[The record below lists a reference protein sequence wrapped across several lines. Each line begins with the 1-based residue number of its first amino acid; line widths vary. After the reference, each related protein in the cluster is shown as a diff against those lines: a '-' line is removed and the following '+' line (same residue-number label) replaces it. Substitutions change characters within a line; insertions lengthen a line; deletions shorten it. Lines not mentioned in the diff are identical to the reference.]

1 MKLLILASI
10 LLYSVMPTST
20 EPENKPTW
28 LIFLVTGD
36 NPPKASDEEIQKYQM
51 AHIDNFKRLF
61 GEGKL
66 LTAGPMKD
74 QTKKKRGITIFCVKT
89 KEEALAGF
97 EPDPYVQ
104 KGFMKTEPISLK
116 PQFGRINTKNI
127 DPNGIVE
134 NRIAIFETASP
145 SAKIDPSAESAYV
158 KSTEP
163 KVELAFFATAGESK
177 TIRAIALFRGKDDA
191 TITSWLDNDPAIKS
205 GALKYTL
212 MPQWLAKGIL

>member
-1 MKLLILASI
+1 MKLPILASI
-10 LLYSVMPTST
+10 FISTVMPITS

-36 NPPKASDEEIQKYQM
+36 NPPKASEEEIQKYQV

-74 QTKKKRGITIFCVKT
+74 QTNMKRGITIFCVKT
-89 KEEALAGF
+89 KDEALAGF
-97 EPDPYVQ
+97 APDPYVQ

-134 NRIAIFETASP
+134 NRIAIFEAASP
-145 SAKIDPSAESAYV
+145 TAKIDPSAESEYLKA
-158 KSTEP
+158 TEA
-163 KVELAFFATAGESK
+163 KVELAFFANAGESK

-191 TITSWLDNDPAIKS
+191 TITSWLNNDPAVKS

-212 MPQWLAKGIL
+212 MPQWLSKGIL